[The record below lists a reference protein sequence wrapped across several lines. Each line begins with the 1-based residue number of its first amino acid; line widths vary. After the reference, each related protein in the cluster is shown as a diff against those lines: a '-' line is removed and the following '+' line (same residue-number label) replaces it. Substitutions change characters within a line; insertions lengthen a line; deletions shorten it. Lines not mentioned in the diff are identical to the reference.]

1 MLWKKP
7 DTKEYL
13 LWFHLYE
20 SVPNRLICRES
31 RLVIAKDCWLT
42 SNGDENVLKFIAL
55 MVVQSYVNMLMTTE
69 LSSLNGCIVEYVN
82 YINRAV
88 NTLSFPQTHTE

>member
-1 MLWKKP
+1 
-7 DTKEYL
+7 
-13 LWFHLYE
+13 
-20 SVPNRLICRES
+20 
-31 RLVIAKDCWLT
+31 
-42 SNGDENVLKFIAL
+42 

-88 NTLSFPQTHTE
+88 NTLSFPQTHTEQGNIAEFQAEPLKEFNTGLDKKVYLDFSVKLGN

>member
-1 MLWKKP
+1 
-7 DTKEYL
+7 
-13 LWFHLYE
+13 
-20 SVPNRLICRES
+20 
-31 RLVIAKDCWLT
+31 
-42 SNGDENVLKFIAL
+42 

-88 NTLSFPQTHTE
+88 NTLSFPQEHTQSKVILQSFKLATKRIQYWIGQKSLFGFFCKLGTEQTLANPVQ